1 MKTSLKI
8 LLFALI
14 LGISTAYAADGE
26 IRISDPRLTTL
37 TGIDCSTAT
46 TINIE
51 YCHGLTSLAGLNA
64 PLATTINIYD
74 CRGLTSLAGLD
85 APAATTI
92 NIEHCDGLTSLAGL
106 DAPLATTI
114 DIGVCNGLT
123 SLAGLNAPMATTII
137 IRWCDRLTSLVGLNA
152 PAATTII
159 TTNPLLQ
166 AEANE
171 IVRQNLA
178 RIARWSGPRAAWCG
192 AVGRITEAR
201 NGTRATAEATN
212 TTGDEAGPAG
222 AGSGACAHN
231 GRRGL

>member
-1 MKTSLKI
+1 MKTSLKT

-14 LGISTAYAADGE
+14 LGIATAYAADGE
-26 IRISDPRLTTL
+26 IRISGPYLTTL
-37 TGIDCSTAT
+37 AGIDCSTAT
-46 TINIE
+46 TINIGS
-51 YCHGLTSLAGLNA
+51 CHGLTSLAGLNA
-64 PLATTINIYD
+64 PAATTIIIAF
-74 CRGLTSLAGLD
+74 CGGLTSLDGLN

-92 NIEHCDGLTSLAGL
+92 NLSWCPNLTSLA
-106 DAPLATTI
+106 
-114 DIGVCNGLT
+114 
-123 SLAGLNAPMATTII
+123 
-137 IRWCDRLTSLVGLNA
+137 GLNA

-178 RIARWSGPRAAWCG
+178 WSDNRAAWCST
-192 AVGRITEAR
+192 VGRITEAL
-201 NGTRATAEATN
+201 NGTRATAETTN